1 MFSKNNAAIYR
12 VGHYVTKH
20 YLDINKVKKFKL
32 VVKTF
37 AGLEPVLAM
46 ELRAIGADS
55 ISIERRAVSFIGDKS
70 MLYKANFLLRTAL
83 KVLKP
88 VAQFRVTKKED
99 LYLHAK
105 NITWSEYLTLGM
117 SFSIDSTVQSELF
130 VNSMYAS
137 LKVKDA
143 VADSFRE
150 KFGKRPSVNQEDPDI
165 RFHVYLMGDYCEIS
179 LDSSGDSLHKRG
191 YRVVQGEAP
200 VNEVLAAGMIM
211 LSGWTGESNFLDPM
225 CGSGTILIEA
235 AMIAKGIPAGIY
247 RKSFGFEKWLD
258 FDEHLFSEIY
268 NADYEKETSVR
279 IFGSDISTQSCANAR
294 ANIKNAGLSK
304 VIEIDS
310 KDFLELSPPFENGI
324 IVTNPPYGE
333 RLQIRSIASLYKSIG
348 DVLKHK
354 YSGYTAWVISSAEE
368 GFKSIGL
375 KPSKKIELFNG
386 ALPCSFRS
394 FELFRGT
401 HKQTVIFK
409 KGNKDQAK
417 ADYAE

>member
-1 MFSKNNAAIYR
+1 
-12 VGHYVTKH
+12 
-20 YLDINKVKKFKL
+20 VKKFKL

-46 ELRAIGADS
+46 ELRALGAES
-55 ISIERRAVSFIGDKS
+55 VSIERRAVSFIGDKS

-88 VAQFRVTKKED
+88 VAQFRVAKKED

-105 NITWSEYLTLGM
+105 NIPWFDFLTLGM
-117 SFSIDSTVQSELF
+117 SFSIDSTVQSDLF
-130 VNSMYAS
+130 VNSMYTS

-143 VADSFRE
+143 IADTFRE

-165 RFHVYLMGDYCEIS
+165 RFHVYLMGDYCEIA
-179 LDSSGDSLHKRG
+179 LDSSGESLHKRG
-191 YRVVQGEAP
+191 YRVIQGEAP
-200 VNEVLAAGMIM
+200 INEVLAAGMIL
-211 LSGWTGESNFLDPM
+211 LSGWNGDSDFLDPM

-235 AMIAKGIPAGIY
+235 GMIAKGIPAGIY

-258 FDEHLFSEIY
+258 FDEQLFSAIY
-268 NADYEKETSVR
+268 NADYERETAVK

-304 VIEIDS
+304 LIEVDS

-333 RLQIRSIASLYKSIG
+333 RLQTKSIAGLYKSIG
-348 DVLKHK
+348 DVLKQK
-354 YSGYTAWVISSAEE
+354 YAGFTAWVISSSED

-401 HKQTVIFK
+401 HKQTVILK
-409 KGNKDQAK
+409 KGNIDHANAEGAK
-417 ADYAE
+417 